1 MDSSADANDFIEK
14 QLDERIRVVEEKL
27 AADAVAYSGPLIDG
41 VDDVMRGV
49 VESKANVSTKRDRLV
64 VLLTTGGGYIET
76 VARIVETLRH
86 HYEYVEFVIPNR
98 AFSAGTVL
106 ALSGNA
112 IYMDYYSRLGP
123 IDPQVESG
131 TGEQVPAL
139 GYLSRYEALLE
150 KANQGQMSQA
160 EMALLLNFDQAEL
173 YKFDQARE
181 LSISLLKEWLVN
193 YKFRDW
199 KQTEGR
205 GITVTKR
212 MRSARATGIA
222 RRLNDTDRWHSH
234 GYGIS
239 MDVLTRD
246 MNLKID
252 DFGANQELSDAIRS
266 YHQLFEDY
274 LAKRGIV
281 MGVHVDGKL
290 VPIHVHHHH

>member
-1 MDSSADANDFIEK
+1 MVNSADANDFIEK

-27 AADAVAYSGPLIDG
+27 AGDAVAYSGPLLDG

-49 VESKANVSTKRDRLV
+49 VESKANAGTKRDRLV
-64 VLLTTGGGYIET
+64 VLLTTSGGYIET
-76 VARIVETLRH
+76 VARFVETLRH
-86 HYEYVEFVIPNR
+86 HYDYVEFVIPNR

-123 IDPQVESG
+123 IDPQVQSG

-139 GYLSRYEALLE
+139 GYLSRYESLLE
-150 KANQGQMSQA
+150 KANQGLISKA
-160 EMALLLNFDQAEL
+160 EMALILNFDQAEL
-173 YKFDQARE
+173 YKFDQSRE
-181 LSISLLKEWLVN
+181 LSIALLKEWLVN

-199 KQTEGR
+199 KKTENR
-205 GITVTKR
+205 GVTVTKR
-212 MRSARATGIA
+212 MRSARATSIA
-222 RRLNDTDRWHSH
+222 RGLNDTDRWHSH

-246 MNLKID
+246 MRLKID
-252 DFGANQELSDAIRS
+252 DFGADQELSDAIRG

-274 LAKRGIV
+274 LAKRSIV
-281 MGVHVDGKL
+281 MAVHVNGKL
-290 VPIHVHHHH
+290 VPIHAQSQH